1 MSTDAPGPSLSAP
14 ESADTIAS
22 RKIPRPWPNLFYL
35 AIGGAIYGLLMRLTF
50 GMHLL
55 GLPAVAGYASG
66 AMLNSF
72 LFLVPA
78 LIGALTVFRT
88 PETQRSW
95 GRAMILPWLPT
106 LLFVAGTAVLLIE
119 GSICIIMAL
128 PIFLF
133 MASFGGFIMWM
144 VLRFFVPSRTTVGAL
159 LLLPLA
165 TGAVERHMPLPP
177 AIQVSDA
184 SVHIRAT
191 PAAIWQLINR
201 ATAISPSEMDD
212 GWAFRIGVPHPIEAV
227 TVDAGNGRVRKLRWE
242 QGVHF
247 DEPILDWDENRYIRW
262 RYEFA
267 PDSIPPG
274 ALDEHVTIGGRYFDL
289 IDTSYRLDPEGD
301 GTRLS
306 IHVSYR
312 VSTGFNWYAAR
323 LARLL
328 VDNSAQTILA
338 FYQHRGEA
346 LPATAAGG

>member
-1 MSTDAPGPSLSAP
+1 MGTDAPDPALSAP
-14 ESADTIAS
+14 ESAGTIAPS
-22 RKIPRPWPNLFYL
+22 NPLRPWPNLFYL
-35 AIGGAIYGLLMRLTF
+35 ALGGAIYGVLMRLSF
-50 GMHLL
+50 GMRLF
-55 GLPAVAGYASG
+55 GSPTVAGYASG
-66 AMLNSF
+66 AMLTSF

-88 PETQRSW
+88 PESQRGW
-95 GRAMILPWLPT
+95 GGALILPLLPT
-106 LLFVAGTAVLLIE
+106 LLFVAGAAVLLIE

-133 MASFGGFIMWM
+133 MASFGGFVMWV

-165 TGAVERHMPLPP
+165 TGAFERHIPLPP

-191 PAAIWQLINR
+191 PTAIWQLINR
-201 ATAISPSEMDD
+201 ATAISPDEMQE

-227 TVDAGNGRVRKLRWE
+227 TVETDNGRVRKLRWE

-312 VSTGFNWYAAR
+312 VSTGFNWYAAWF
-323 LARLL
+323 ARLL

-338 FYQHRGEA
+338 FYQHRSEA
-346 LPATAAGG
+346 MPSG